1 MKEESPLY
9 LVLARKEFDWNIL
22 PGAKEYNVGLEKKKL
37 APGNE
42 KMADWTWKGD
52 KAEKARRIWEY
63 WVVHRE
69 RFCYFKLAVRLV
81 ALVQVSSTSVERVF
95 TQLKLILET
104 AQQSALHD
112 IIELRLFE
120 KQNLKYYI

>member
-1 MKEESPLY
+1 M
-9 LVLARKEFDWNIL
+9 
-22 PGAKEYNVGLEKKKL
+22 GLEKKKL

-69 RFCYFKLAVRLV
+69 RFCYFKLSVRLV
-81 ALVQVSSTSVERVF
+81 ALVQVSSASNGRASTH
-95 TQLKLILET
+95 ILAAGT
-104 AQQSALHD
+104 DPAACSA
-112 IIELRLFE
+112 
-120 KQNLKYYI
+120 